1 MIPYRYKTLLPAAW
15 RVTLSLC
22 LTGITELTAQQAPF
36 ARPTPPPPPSFTP
49 PPMDVANEG
58 VVSFAPG
65 LKPSDP
71 IQNLVLVDNSLDQV
85 FRLLEELTGKM
96 VLTQENLP
104 SPRINFNSRGDLNRQ
119 EAVLALETILSLNGI
134 SISSMG
140 DKFLKATPVT
150 SIRYQ
155 APDLLMGSTLTE
167 QPSQRYYAKIF
178 KINHLGLDDV
188 AQIVNT
194 VMTPGLAS
202 QLVMRKSNSILVTDT
217 LSNLQQIERVLM
229 RADVP
234 LNLEEKMIFRSLNHV
249 SAQTMKERL
258 LSMAQGPLKRYLE
271 GNTFFD
277 SDERTNQIV
286 IVTHQKNVDIIESVI
301 ASLDNDAAPLTRT
314 EVFYIK
320 HAEATN
326 VAKLIDALISRQNNR
341 KDDASNPSGGRN
353 RPQVPGP
360 DGQPIPVPPSL
371 QDMENAM
378 VAGGGVDSQNLQFSS
393 FATIEPDE
401 RSNAIIAYGTPS
413 DIRYISSLIDR
424 IDILLAQVKIDVV
437 IVEVNVGN
445 SNKRGIDHFG
455 INLDSAKEITVG
467 LNQLVGLDGVFS
479 TPADLPIRI
488 GATLEDFTLNTVFQT
503 AQSDSDVSIL
513 SSPTLVTT
521 HNRKATIKA
530 GEKRPLIS
538 ASSTDMTGSSIR
550 STLDYR
556 DIGIELTVTPLIG
569 SNGIVQ
575 MEIEQS
581 VDSVIST
588 TKIDG
593 NDQPIIGSRS
603 ATSFVSV
610 QDGQVIVLGGLQE
623 KEISTSHGRMFL
635 LGQIPILGDWLF
647 SSKREEVKIKDLV
660 IFIRPQVITNAE
672 EANAQAGRSIQIH
685 PQREEI
691 EHFLSEGKFID
702 SKARKDP

>member
-1 MIPYRYKTLLPAAW
+1 MIPYRYSIFLSAAW
-15 RVTLSLC
+15 RVTVSLC
-22 LTGITELTAQQAPF
+22 MAGITVMTAQPAPS
-36 ARPTPPPPPSFTP
+36 ARPTPPPPPTFTP
-49 PPMDVANEG
+49 PPMDMANEG
-58 VVSFAPG
+58 VVSFAHG
-65 LKPSDP
+65 LKPTDP

-258 LSMAQGPLKRYLE
+258 VSMAQGPLKRYLE

-286 IVTHQKNVDIIESVI
+286 IVTHPKNVDLIESVI
-301 ASLDNDAAPLTRT
+301 ASLDIDAAPLTRT

-320 HAEATN
+320 HAEAIN

-353 RPQVPGP
+353 PSQVSGP

-467 LNQLVGLDGVFS
+467 LNQLVGLDGAFS